1 GDDFFIFDG
10 TFQTSLII
18 DFEPGTVAHH
28 DVIQFTGGVFADF
41 ADLMSHAVES
51 ATNTV
56 ITDASGHT
64 LTLANVVKANLISD
78 DFVFV

>member
-1 GDDFFIFDG
+1 M
-10 TFQTSLII
+10 
-18 DFEPGTVAHH
+18 
-28 DVIQFTGGVFADF
+28 IQFNGGVFTNF
-41 ADLMSHAVES
+41 ADLMSHAVQS

-56 ITDASGHT
+56 ITDAGGHT